1 MEQVSHS
8 APLFETR
15 LRSLKK
21 IHQGKV
27 RDIYDVDDQHLLI
40 VATDRLSAFDVVL
53 PDPIPFKGQVLTQIS
68 LFWFGKT
75 AHITPNHLSEL
86 RVEDVISDA
95 QERAQLKGRAM
106 VVKKLDALPLEAVVR
121 GYLIGSG
128 FKDYKMHGSIC
139 GIPLPAGLA
148 MAARLPEPLFTPA
161 SKAPAG
167 AHDENIEYDAIVKL
181 VGKECAADIR
191 RIALDVYRFAAEHA
205 RARNII
211 IADTKFEF
219 GVDKTG
225 KLFLIDE
232 ALTPDSSRFWPM
244 ASYKPGISPPSFDK
258 QFVRDYLE
266 TLDWDKNPPAPAL
279 PADVIAKTSEK
290 YRDAYKLITGSDL
303 KGV

>member
-8 APLFETR
+8 APLFESR

-75 AHITPNHLSEL
+75 AHIAANHLSEL

-95 QERAQLKGRAM
+95 QERAQLRGRAM
-106 VVKKLDALPLEAVVR
+106 VVKKLQALPLEAVVR

-128 FKDYKMHGSIC
+128 YKDYMARGSIC
-139 GIPLPAGLA
+139 GIPLPAGLT

-167 AHDENIEYDAIVKL
+167 AHDENIDFDAIVKL
-181 VGKECAADIR
+181 VGSQCAKEIR
-191 RIALDVYRFAAEHA
+191 RVALDVYRFAAAHA
-205 RARNII
+205 HARNII

-219 GVDKTG
+219 GVDKSG

-266 TLDWDKNPPAPAL
+266 SLHWNKKPPAPHLPPEILARTSDNYREAL
-279 PADVIAKTSEK
+279 
-290 YRDAYKLITGSDL
+290 KLLTA
-303 KGV
+303 

>member
-1 MEQVSHS
+1 MEQYSHS

-27 RDIYDVDDQHLLI
+27 RDIYDVDDEHLLI

-75 AHITPNHLSEL
+75 SHITPNHLSGL
-86 RVEDVISDA
+86 RVEDVVSDA
-95 QERAQLKGRAM
+95 EERAQLKGRAM
-106 VVKKLDALPLEAVVR
+106 VVKKLKALPLEAVVR

-128 FKDYKMHGSIC
+128 FKDYKQHGSIC

-167 AHDENIEYDAIVKL
+167 AHDENIDFDAIVKL
-181 VGKECAADIR
+181 VGKECASEIR
-191 RIALDVYRFAAEHA
+191 RIALEVYRFAADHA
-205 RARNII
+205 RARDII

-219 GVDKTG
+219 GVDAAG
-225 KLFLIDE
+225 RLFLIDE
-232 ALTPDSSRFWPM
+232 VLTPDSSRFWPM

-266 TLDWDKNPPAPAL
+266 SLHWNKKPPAPHLPPEILARTSDNYREAL
-279 PADVIAKTSEK
+279 
-290 YRDAYKLITGSDL
+290 KLLTG
-303 KGV
+303 

>member
-1 MEQVSHS
+1 MEQYSQS

-27 RDIYDVDDQHLLI
+27 RDIYDVDAEHLLI

-75 AHITPNHLSEL
+75 GHIAPNHLSGV

-95 QERAQLKGRAM
+95 EERAQLAGRSM
-106 VVKKLDALPLEAVVR
+106 VVKKLKALPLEAVVR

-128 FKDYKMHGSIC
+128 FKDYKLHGSIC
-139 GIPLPAGLA
+139 GIPLPAGLV

-167 AHDENIEYDAIVKL
+167 AHDENIDFDAIVKL
-181 VGKECAADIR
+181 VGKECASEIR
-191 RIALDVYRFAAEHA
+191 RIALDVYRFAADHA
-205 RARNII
+205 RARDII

-219 GVDKTG
+219 GVDKAG
-225 KLFLIDE
+225 RLFLIDE

-266 TLDWDKNPPAPAL
+266 SLHWNKKPPAPHLPHEILARTSDNYREAL
-279 PADVIAKTSEK
+279 
-290 YRDAYKLITGSDL
+290 KLLTA
-303 KGV
+303 

>member
-1 MEQVSHS
+1 MEQYSHS
-8 APLFETR
+8 APLFETH
-15 LRSLKK
+15 LSSLKK

-75 AHITPNHLSEL
+75 VHIAPNHLSDL

-95 QERAQLKGRAM
+95 QERAQLKDRAM
-106 VVKKLDALPLEAVVR
+106 VVKKLNALPLEAVVR

-128 FKDYKMHGSIC
+128 YKDYKQHGSIC
-139 GIPLPAGLA
+139 GIPLPAGLV

-181 VGKECAADIR
+181 VGKECAASIR

-219 GVDKTG
+219 GVDKAG
-225 KLFLIDE
+225 NLFLIDE

-266 TLDWDKNPPAPAL
+266 SLHWNKKPPAPHLPPEILARTSDNYREAL
-279 PADVIAKTSEK
+279 
-290 YRDAYKLITGSDL
+290 KLLTA
-303 KGV
+303 

>member
-1 MEQVSHS
+1 MEQVSHP
-8 APLFETR
+8 APLFESR
-15 LRSLKK
+15 LRGLKK

-27 RDIYDVDDQHLLI
+27 RDIYDVDDRHLLI

-75 AHITPNHLSEL
+75 AHIAPNHLSDL
-86 RVEDVISDA
+86 RVEDVVGA
-95 QERAQLKGRAM
+95 EERAQLEGRAM
-106 VVKKLDALPLEAVVR
+106 VVKKLNALPLEAVVR

-128 FKDYKMHGSIC
+128 LKDYKAHGSIC
-139 GIPLPAGLA
+139 GIPLPAGLG

-167 AHDENIEYDAIVKL
+167 AHDENIDFDAIVKL
-181 VGKECAADIR
+181 VGSECAEEIR

-219 GVDKTG
+219 GVDKAG

-232 ALTPDSSRFWPM
+232 VLTPDSSRFWPM

-266 TLDWDKNPPAPAL
+266 SLHWNKKPPAPHLPPEILARTSDNYREAL
-279 PADVIAKTSEK
+279 
-290 YRDAYKLITGSDL
+290 KLLTA
-303 KGV
+303 

>member
-1 MEQVSHS
+1 MEQVSHP
-8 APLFETR
+8 APLFEPR

-75 AHITPNHLSEL
+75 AHIAPNHLSDL
-86 RVEDVISDA
+86 RVEDVVSDA
-95 QERAQLKGRAM
+95 QERAQLAGRAM
-106 VVKKLDALPLEAVVR
+106 VVKKLNALPLEAVVR

-128 FKDYKMHGSIC
+128 YKDYKAHGSIC
-139 GIPLPAGLA
+139 GIPLPAGLG

-167 AHDENIEYDAIVKL
+167 AHDENIDFEAIVKL
-181 VGKECAADIR
+181 VGSECAKEIR
-191 RIALDVYRFAAEHA
+191 RTALDVYRFAAEHA

-219 GVDKTG
+219 GTDKAG

-232 ALTPDSSRFWPM
+232 VLTPDSSRFWPM

-266 TLDWDKNPPAPAL
+266 SLHWNKKPPAPHLPPEILARTSDNYREAL
-279 PADVIAKTSEK
+279 
-290 YRDAYKLITGSDL
+290 KLLTA
-303 KGV
+303 